1 MITLYK
7 YNETDFTHNG
17 IGILSDCKNARV
29 SREKNGKW
37 ELELDYPIFDKKEL
51 YLELKKDNIIKC
63 PTPKGLQLFRIVRP
77 ELNLTTVHV
86 YAQHIFYD
94 LVRNFIPDT
103 NIVGKTRLEAIKQL
117 LNNTMSEHPF
127 SAIGDTTTYQYN
139 ARVVR
144 KTPIQAILSEDD
156 NSILTRWGGEFDFD
170 NFIINVKERI
180 GEDKGVLIAY
190 RKNLTGLRE
199 SLDYSTIGTR
209 IIPQGFDGMFLPE
222 YYIDSPYI
230 GNYYQPFIQLVEFPN
245 IKVRDEEGD
254 GTADT
259 IEEAYQQLRDGVQ
272 ALFDKGL
279 DVPIFNYEV
288 NFVQLSKT
296 QEYAAYK
303 VLEDVQLGDTV
314 TIKHVGLGIDLKG
327 RVVSYSYDP
336 LKDKY
341 ESVNIGTTKKDI
353 TLSINTAFAKVDF
366 MSQKIDLTVTS
377 MDNKL
382 QSSITMLEGEVNLKV
397 SNLED
402 EVQSSIGVLVD
413 EIILKVDKNGIISA
427 INLSE
432 ETIKISADKIDI
444 TGFVTFSDLSTSG
457 ESTISGDNITTGAIK
472 SNNYVVNSTG
482 MKINLLDGTIDSKN
496 FKVSSDGRITAV
508 GGKFTGEI
516 IANSGEIAGFT
527 IEDTYLMSA
536 DEKVGIG
543 TTADWAF
550 WAGGSTESTATF
562 RVKKNGQMIL
572 RGIDGG
578 SGSMTIQSS
587 SSSGDYTSF
596 TPNRIQIFKNN
607 SAAITLFAGTTGNLT
622 ATGTVKCE
630 DVSCRDIYLSDPWVN
645 GWGLVQMLKDIYNK
659 LP

>member
-7 YNETDFTHNG
+7 DTETDFIHNG
-17 IGILSDCKNARV
+17 IGILSECKNAQV
-29 SREKNGKW
+29 YREKNGKW
-37 ELELDYPIFDKKEL
+37 ELELDYPVFDKKEL

-63 PTPKGLQLFRIVRP
+63 PTPKGLQLFRIVRA
-77 ELNLTTVHV
+77 ELSLTIVHV

-94 LVRNFIPDT
+94 LTRNFIPNT
-103 NIVGKTRLEAIKQL
+103 NIVGKTRVEAVQQL
-117 LNNTMSEHPF
+117 LNSTMSEHPF
-127 SAIGDTTTYQYN
+127 SAIGDATAYQYN
-139 ARVVR
+139 ARIVR

-190 RKNLTGLRE
+190 KKNLTGLRE

-230 GNYYQPFIQLVEFPN
+230 GNYYQPFIQLVEFPE

-259 IEEAYQQLRDGVQ
+259 PEGAYQQLRDGVQ
-272 ALFDKGL
+272 ALFKKGL
-279 DVPIFNYEV
+279 DTPIFNYEV
-288 NFVQLSKT
+288 NFIQLSKT
-296 QEYAAYK
+296 QEYANYK

-314 TIKHVGLGIDLKG
+314 TIKHQGLGIDLKG

-336 LKDKY
+336 LRDKY
-341 ESVNIGTTKKDI
+341 DSVNIGTTKKDI
-353 TLSINTAFAKVDF
+353 TLSINTAFAKVNF
-366 MSQKIDLTVTS
+366 MSQKIDLAVTS
-377 MDNKL
+377 MDEKL
-382 QSSITMLEGEVNLKV
+382 QSSITVLENEVNLKV

-402 EVQSSIGVLVD
+402 NVQSSIEVFED
-413 EIILKVDKNGIISA
+413 EIALKVDKNGVISA

-482 MKINLLDGTIDSKN
+482 MKINLLDGTIDSKL
-496 FKVSSDGRITAV
+496 FKVSSSGKLTVTDGYFA
-508 GGKFTGEI
+508 GEI
-516 IANSGEIAGFT
+516 NANSGEIAGFT
-527 IEDTYLMSA
+527 IGEDYLMSA
-536 DEKVGIG
+536 DETVGFG

-550 WAGGSTESTATF
+550 WAGGATESTARF
-562 RVKKNGQMIL
+562 RVKRNGQMVL
-572 RGIDGG
+572 RAD
-578 SGSMTIQSS
+578 SGTSPLTIYDRSNSS
-587 SSSGDYTSF
+587 NYIVFDTNRLQFVRNG
-596 TPNRIQIFKNN
+596 TPN
-607 SAAITLFAGTTGNLT
+607 ITLLATSTGNMLL
-622 ATGTVKCE
+622 GGDLHCK
-630 DVSCRDIYLSDPWVN
+630 DIYIDDPWVN
-645 GWGLVQMLKDIYNK
+645 GWGLVQMLKDLYSK